1 MVFEIGFQ
9 FLLDIFNFCCC
20 RRGGKAQEYYPSA
33 DEDPRVPLPHTDSK
47 NRRDQQP
54 FVDKSYL
61 EQRPP
66 HKPSQRIK
74 GSEHRPAESSKR
86 RQDNSPIKAEYL
98 SPDVT
103 NRRPDSRQHQSD
115 YEVSFLL
122 LSGLYWSREVF
133 FNDGGYRRRLENW
146 PLCVQKAER
155 LRVRK
160 TAVLIPHD

>member
-1 MVFEIGFQ
+1 MFEIGFQ

-98 SPDVT
+98 SPDVA

-122 LSGLYWSREVF
+122 LSGLYWSRGF
-133 FNDGGYRRRLENW
+133 FLIMEDIADVWRTGRCVYRKLKGWES
-146 PLCVQKAER
+146 E
-155 LRVRK
+155 
-160 TAVLIPHD
+160 TAVLIPRD